1 MGWKFVQR
9 AISLTAT
16 GLFVLT
22 LFAVIVPFAPLMP
35 SAGLDPSWRFA
46 MNEAVHLGLRFGTDI
61 MFTFGP
67 YAAIYT
73 REYHPATDTLMLLGS
88 SYLAA
93 SFAAGFLLLTLRA
106 GKLWLLAW
114 VLLLAGVVLLVDSLM
129 FFYPVLVALYCNSLF
144 AQPTR
149 AEPLTTF
156 PAKPAVWLIVLFT
169 PFGLLA
175 LIKGSFFILCAVI
188 TGLCCA
194 LFLSE
199 KRWQLAVICIAAPAA
214 SCLLFWV
221 LAGQSLAAMPAYF
234 TTLFPIVSGYT
245 EAMST
250 LGSKRE
256 IAGYLFAVAVML
268 GVVFLCVQQ
277 SLKYRLF
284 LTSCYALLL
293 FLSFKAGFVRHDG
306 HAVIA
311 AGAVMFAALSAPFI
325 VSTKAALFAIAA
337 ALIAWY
343 PIDTAYIQTVG
354 WKYRH
359 VAHLT
364 YTSVWAGIKTRLTQP
379 DELPKQFEA
388 ALTKIRVENPLPT
401 LAGTTDIYSFNQ
413 SALIASKNQWVPRP
427 VLQSY
432 SVYTETLARV
442 NAEHLHSSK
451 AADNLLVRVE
461 PIDGRLPSLEDGLS
475 WSAMLTRYELA
486 SMQTDLAILRK
497 RPLAL
502 EAQALLPV
510 GSAATYKLG
519 ERVSVPA
526 SSNALFVRLN
536 IQPSLRGRV
545 TSLLY
550 KPSQLQIRVYLK
562 NGQQKVFRLIAG
574 MSKSGFFISPLVEST
589 AEFGLLFSP
598 ATALESKLV
607 YAFTVEAAG
616 GRHIFWKNTFAVQ
629 FESQTRTQTPNQTPT
644 QLRAPQ

>member
-9 AISLTAT
+9 AIDLTAIS
-16 GLFVLT
+16 LFVLT

-93 SFAAGFLLLTLRA
+93 SFTAGFLLLTLRA

-144 AQPTR
+144 AQPTH
-149 AEPLTTF
+149 AEPLTAN
-156 PAKPAVWLIVLFT
+156 PAKPAVWLIVLFA

-188 TGLCCA
+188 AGLCCA

-199 KRWQLAVICIAAPAA
+199 KRWRFAVICIAAPSA

-234 TTLFPIVSGYT
+234 TTLFPIVSGYM

-256 IAGYLFAVAVML
+256 IAGYLFATAVVL

-277 SLKYRLF
+277 SLKHRLF

-311 AGAVMFAALSAPFI
+311 AGAVMFAALSVPFI
-325 VSTKAALFAIAA
+325 VSSKAALLAIAA

-354 WKYRH
+354 
-359 VAHLT
+359 
-364 YTSVWAGIKTRLTQP
+364 
-379 DELPKQFEA
+379 
-388 ALTKIRVENPLPT
+388 
-401 LAGTTDIYSFNQ
+401 
-413 SALIASKNQWVPRP
+413 
-427 VLQSY
+427 
-432 SVYTETLARV
+432 
-442 NAEHLHSSK
+442 
-451 AADNLLVRVE
+451 
-461 PIDGRLPSLEDGLS
+461 
-475 WSAMLTRYELA
+475 
-486 SMQTDLAILRK
+486 
-497 RPLAL
+497 
-502 EAQALLPV
+502 
-510 GSAATYKLG
+510 
-519 ERVSVPA
+519 
-526 SSNALFVRLN
+526 
-536 IQPSLRGRV
+536 
-545 TSLLY
+545 
-550 KPSQLQIRVYLK
+550 
-562 NGQQKVFRLIAG
+562 
-574 MSKSGFFISPLVEST
+574 
-589 AEFGLLFSP
+589 
-598 ATALESKLV
+598 
-607 YAFTVEAAG
+607 
-616 GRHIFWKNTFAVQ
+616 
-629 FESQTRTQTPNQTPT
+629 
-644 QLRAPQ
+644 